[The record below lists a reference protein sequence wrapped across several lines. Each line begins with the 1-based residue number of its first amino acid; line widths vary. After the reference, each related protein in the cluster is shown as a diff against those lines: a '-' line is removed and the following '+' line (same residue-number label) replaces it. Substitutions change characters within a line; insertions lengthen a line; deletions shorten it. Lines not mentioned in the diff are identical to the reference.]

1 MNARSAPSA
10 IETCLSGFFAGFGAY
25 DVDVPLLQPAEPYL
39 DSTGEALRRRIFLTR
54 GEAGEVLCLRPDFT
68 IPVCLAH
75 IAATNPLPRRYSYI
89 GPIFRQSG
97 TGAPETRQAGLED
110 LGDADKAAADAR
122 VLAQAL
128 ECLSACGL
136 TTDKIEVVL
145 GDQGLFEAFLE
156 GLGLP
161 GSWQRRLIRTFG
173 DEAALT
179 SALDDLARHD
189 GRSLKGLDPELRR
202 LAMRRDLPALEAAIE
217 SLKEEGGL
225 PPHSGRTAAEIAAR
239 LVEKVAFAATAL
251 SEASLLRL
259 RDFLS
264 VDCSLDQAPQTLAAV
279 CGDDID
285 LGRALVFFERRAE
298 ALREAGVD
306 LAGIRYR
313 AAFGRA
319 IDYYTGLVFEAR
331 LRGGDEPLAGGGRY
345 DRLLA
350 YLGAT
355 EPVPAVGVSFWLD
368 RIEAAG
374 ARQ

>member
-1 MNARSAPSA
+1 M
-10 IETCLSGFFAGFGAY
+10 FAGLGAY
-25 DVDVPLLQPAEPYL
+25 DIDVPLLQPAEPYL

-75 IAATNPLPRRYSYI
+75 IAATNPLPRRYSYL
-89 GPIFRQSG
+89 GPIFRQ
-97 TGAPETRQAGLED
+97 TKNGAPESRQAGLED

-122 VLAQAL
+122 ILAEAL
-128 ECLSACGL
+128 EGLAACGL
-136 TTDKIEVVL
+136 VSADLDTVL

-173 DEAALT
+173 DETALRT
-179 SALDDLARHD
+179 ALDDLARHD

-202 LAMRRDLPALEAAIE
+202 LAMRRDMPALEEAIDR
-217 SLKEEGGL
+217 LKEEGGL
-225 PPHSGRTAAEIAAR
+225 PPHSGRAASEIAAR

-251 SEASLLRL
+251 SEASLSRL
-259 RDFLS
+259 SAFLAI
-264 VDCSLDQAPQTLAAV
+264 DCPLPEASSRLAAV

-285 LGRALVFFERRAE
+285 LGPALLFFERRAE
-298 ALREAGVD
+298 ALAKAGVD
-306 LAGIRYR
+306 LSAIRYR

-331 LRGGDEPLAGGGRY
+331 KKGADEPVAGGGRY

-368 RIEAAG
+368 RIETTGAA
-374 ARQ
+374 R